1 MRCDVHRFP
10 EPCIL
15 CRWAESGTFAERAE
29 AARVAGLPAPNP
41 SELPKGSN
49 SQVTL
54 TGSSPCPA
62 RFKLVP
68 D

>member
-29 AARVAGLPAPNP
+29 AARVAGLPMPNP
-41 SELPKGSN
+41 SELPK
-49 SQVTL
+49 
-54 TGSSPCPA
+54 SSESTSKSSDCPA
-62 RFKLVP
+62 RYKLVP

>member
-41 SELPKGSN
+41 SELPKDSEAT
-49 SQVTL
+49 SKPSDCV
-54 TGSSPCPA
+54 A
-62 RFKLVP
+62 RYKLVP

>member
-1 MRCDVHRFP
+1 MTRCQVHRFP

-15 CRWAESGTFAERAE
+15 CQWAESGTFAERAE
-29 AARVAGLPAPNP
+29 AARVAGLPAPAKP
-41 SELPKGSN
+41 DVPPEIRQAPG
-49 SQVTL
+49 VT
-54 TGSSPCPA
+54 CPA